1 MGGGRWGGKNILAYF
16 AIFLLFLHTSPSFY
30 HVCPQQSLGKVLPL
44 LPAEYA
50 PARRYQEQILFTTLA
65 SGEYL
70 LRL

>member
-16 AIFLLFLHTSPSFY
+16 AIFLLFLHTFLP
-30 HVCPQQSLGKVLPL
+30 CLPTTIWGKEVLPL

-50 PARRYQEQILFTTLA
+50 PARCYQEQILLTTLA